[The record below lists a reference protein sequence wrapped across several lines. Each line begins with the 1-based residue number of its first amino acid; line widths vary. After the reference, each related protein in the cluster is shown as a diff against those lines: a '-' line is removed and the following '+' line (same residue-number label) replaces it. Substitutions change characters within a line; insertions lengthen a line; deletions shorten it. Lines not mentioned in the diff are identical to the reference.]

1 MDYQNLMTKFKQSS
15 PLVQLGIVVFAAAIV
30 AFVILLILWLSGV
43 DFSGKEYFDIIM
55 STPEEKEEK
64 EPSVDEKKR
73 MEEEE
78 KKKQVDEYLKNMA
91 EYEQKYKA
99 ELEKAEMEK
108 VKMEVEA
115 GQASQV

>member
-1 MDYQNLMTKFKQSS
+1 MDYKNLVTKFNELT
-15 PLVQLGIVVFAAAIV
+15 PIRQLLMVVFAAVVV
-30 AFVILLILWLSGV
+30 ALVILFILWLSGV

-91 EYEQKYKA
+91 DYEQKYKA
-99 ELEKAEMEK
+99 ELEKAEMER

-115 GQASQV
+115 GQAGQV